1 MKFHS
6 VTAGLI
12 DQVPE
17 IRFNHRCHGNREKGI
32 RRATSELVSGIQ
44 QGRSFSMPMFHDEEY
59 HITWIIMN
67 IHELSCVMRIHQN
80 EWISRIWCLDSPWAF
95 LGGSLAA
102 RYTIRR
108 FLSKLSQHP
117 LGSALRFL
125 TWQGGYK
132 KCRPRPCRLKK
143 HIHWVDLHQERSR
156 ISFILLVEQ
165 KNRFRGVCTFLS
177 SVFER
182 ISRLTFYC
190 QAVWNHQNALA
201 EWCRSLFVSS
211 KCGHF
216 RIRILLLVALVAP
229 GRVPNRQENSLRP
242 DPNVALN
249 FESETSQK
257 KKDDAK
263 DRNCSGL
270 RLHFVS
276 DPHCSVWCAFFSLQC
291 LNDLRQSVPLLL
303 PRIAMSSEGLFYSGL
318 FY

>member
-1 MKFHS
+1 M
-6 VTAGLI
+6 
-12 DQVPE
+12 
-17 IRFNHRCHGNREKGI
+17 N
-32 RRATSELVSGIQ
+32 
-44 QGRSFSMPMFHDEEY
+44 Y
-59 HITWIIMN
+59 HA
-67 IHELSCVMRIHQN
+67 SCVYTKTI

-95 LGGSLAA
+95 WGPLAA

-156 ISFILLVEQ
+156 ILFIRVVE
-165 KNRFRGVCTFLS
+165 KKSDLEVFIHLS

-229 GRVPNRQENSLRP
+229 GRVPNRQENGLRP
-242 DPNVALN
+242 DPNWIL
-249 FESETSQK
+249 
-257 KKDDAK
+257 
-263 DRNCSGL
+263 
-270 RLHFVS
+270 
-276 DPHCSVWCAFFSLQC
+276 SLKH
-291 LNDLRQSVPLLL
+291 RK
-303 PRIAMSSEGLFYSGL
+303 RWRKR
-318 FY
+318 